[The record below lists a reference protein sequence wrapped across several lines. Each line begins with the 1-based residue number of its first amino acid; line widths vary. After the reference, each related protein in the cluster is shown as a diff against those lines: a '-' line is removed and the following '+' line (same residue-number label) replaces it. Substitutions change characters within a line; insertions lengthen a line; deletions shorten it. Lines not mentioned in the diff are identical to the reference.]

1 MEKEFSAIQLLTN
14 PAWVAVFI
22 LLIVNMM
29 ALVWGAGRLRQE
41 QVAEGERVDA
51 IVDDV
56 ALIREMQQS
65 MGERVANLEGRLQ

>member
-65 MGERVANLEGRLQ
+65 MGERVANLEGRMQ